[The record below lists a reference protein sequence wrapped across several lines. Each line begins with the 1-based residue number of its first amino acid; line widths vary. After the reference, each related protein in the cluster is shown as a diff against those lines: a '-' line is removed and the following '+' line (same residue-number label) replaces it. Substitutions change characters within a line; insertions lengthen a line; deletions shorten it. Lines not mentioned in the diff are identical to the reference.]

1 LIVRERREGVV
12 VDAVTESGDSVYE
25 PGISKHVQRVSCG
38 LAGDAV
44 VCTQTGD

>member
-1 LIVRERREGVV
+1 LTVRERREGVV
-12 VDAVTESGDSVYE
+12 ADVVTESGNSVYE
-25 PGISKHVQRVSCG
+25 PGISKHVQRVNCG

>member
-1 LIVRERREGVV
+1 MRERREGVV
-12 VDAVTESGDSVYE
+12 ADVVTESRDSVYE
-25 PGISKHVQRVSCG
+25 PGISKHVQRMSCG